1 MKTSAV
7 VFAASL
13 GASVAFAPVTSFNG
27 ANLVSTTR
35 FSSNGPQMVLS
46 KKKAEPAAP
55 AKKSIVL
62 KPSLPG
68 KKAPAAPSKA
78 VPAPV
83 KKSIAAVKKAAA
95 PIKKAAAPIKKA
107 ATSASAPVK
116 KVATAIKKAAA
127 PAPVANTDFAIAFGS
142 DVEAPFW
149 DPAQLAADKPAET
162 IEWYRAAELKH
173 GRIAMLAALGTFINA
188 AGISLP
194 DAPFQG
200 TTKSFAAL
208 AQVAEQRPGALIQIV
223 LAIAAVEALSVN
235 LPEGQFPG
243 DLGFDPA
250 NQIPVYEGKGTFDDL
265 RLKELKNGRLAMIGI
280 AGMWV
285 QEALTGQGV
294 FEQIN
299 SGHFSPVGDGQGYF

>member
-7 VFAASL
+7 VFVASL
-13 GASVAFAPVTSFNG
+13 SASAAFAPVTSFNG
-27 ANLVSTTR
+27 ASLVSTSR
-35 FSSNGPQMVLS
+35 FSSNGPQMAVGKS
-46 KKKAEPAAP
+46 KAPAAP
-55 AKKSIVL
+55 AKKTFLL
-62 KPSLPG
+62 KPSLPS
-68 KKAPAAPSKA
+68 KKAPAAPVKKA
-78 VPAPV
+78 APAPAKKAAPAPVKKAAAAPAKKASPAPV
-83 KKSIAAVKKAAA
+83 KKSTT
-95 PIKKAAAPIKKA
+95 PL
-107 ATSASAPVK
+107 
-116 KVATAIKKAAA
+116 KKAAA
-127 PAPVANTDFAIAFGS
+127 PAPVNTGFAIQFGT

-162 IEWYRAAELKH
+162 IEWYRSAELKH
-173 GRIAMLAALGTFINA
+173 GRIAMLATLGTFINA

-200 TTKSFAAL
+200 TTKSFDAL

-223 LAIAAVEALSVN
+223 LAIAAIEALSAT

-250 NQIPVYEGKGTFDDL
+250 NQIPVYESKGGFDAL
-265 RLKELKNGRLAMIGI
+265 RLKELKNGRLAMVGI

-294 FEQIN
+294 FEQIA